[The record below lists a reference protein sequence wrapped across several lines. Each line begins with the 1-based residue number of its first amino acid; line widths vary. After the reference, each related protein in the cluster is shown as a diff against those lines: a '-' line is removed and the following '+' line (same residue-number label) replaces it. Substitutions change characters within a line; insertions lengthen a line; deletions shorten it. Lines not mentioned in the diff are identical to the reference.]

1 MNVYGYA
8 RVSTL
13 IQELDVQIDKIKGY
27 CKYKDFEL
35 IRVYMDKA
43 SGKNLERPGFQ
54 EMLSMIKNKN
64 NPLDIGA
71 IVVYRMDRIS
81 RSTRD
86 MINLA
91 EDLQELGV
99 QFVSLT
105 ENIDTT
111 TKEGRFF
118 AHLISAFAEL
128 ERNTISD
135 RIADGKAAARAK
147 GVKFGRKAIE
157 LPIKEIIL
165 QNERMGVPIS
175 VLARKHKVCR
185 TTIYN
190 KMQEYEDE
198 QNKIISDGFKD
209 DTQTK

>member
-13 IQELDVQIDKIKGY
+13 IQDLEVQIDKIKGY
-27 CKYKDFEL
+27 CNYKDYDL
-35 IRVYMDKA
+35 IRIYTDKA

-54 EMLSMIKNKN
+54 EMLSMIKNQN
-64 NPLDIGA
+64 NPLNIGA

-128 ERNTISD
+128 ERNTIAD
-135 RIADGKAAARAK
+135 RIADGKAAALAR
-147 GVKFGRKAIE
+147 GVKFGRKPVI
-157 LPIKEIIL
+157 LPIKEICL
-165 QNERMGVPIS
+165 QIEKLDVPLA
-175 VLARKHKVCR
+175 VLARKHGVSR
-185 TTIYN
+185 QTLYN
-190 KMQEYEDE
+190 KKREFEESLNKQISEEYLN
-198 QNKIISDGFKD
+198 NKSE
-209 DTQTK
+209 

>member
-13 IQELDVQIDKIKGY
+13 IQDLDVQIDQIKKY
-27 CKYKDFEL
+27 CKYKDFDL
-35 IRVYMDKA
+35 IRIYTDKA
-43 SGKNLERPGFQ
+43 SGKNLEREGFQ
-54 EMLSMIKNKN
+54 EMLSMIKTKN
-64 NPLDIGA
+64 NPLNIGA

-91 EDLQELGV
+91 ADLQELNV

-118 AHLISAFAEL
+118 THLMSAFAEL
-128 ERNTISD
+128 ERNTIAD

-147 GVKFGRKAIE
+147 GVKFGRKPVDI
-157 LPIKEIIL
+157 PIKEICL
-165 QNERMGVPIS
+165 QIDKLGVPLS
-175 VLARKHKVCR
+175 RLAKKHGVCR
-185 TTIYN
+185 ATIYN
-190 KMQEYEDE
+190 KIKEYEE
-198 QNKIISDGFKD
+198 NQNKQISENYLSDKSE
-209 DTQTK
+209 